1 MEINLIE
8 LKAHY
13 WDKLNEIIDDPNQRD
28 EDDTAFWNEIGH
40 QRDTISDLRFIG
52 EAKNGREKA
61 NS

>member
-52 EAKNGREKA
+52 DAKNGREKA

>member
-52 EAKNGREKA
+52 ESKNGREKA

>member
-13 WDKLNEIIDDPNQRD
+13 WDKLNEIIDDPKQRD

-52 EAKNGREKA
+52 DAKNGREKA

>member
-52 EAKNGREKA
+52 ESKNGREKT

>member
-13 WDKLNEIIDDPNQRD
+13 WGKLNEIIDDPNQRD

-52 EAKNGREKA
+52 ESKNGREKA